1 MKKNTKKIKNFFGKK
16 NLSKLTSLGLSL
28 ALGATLSGHAFS
40 QSAGSNSLTTDIS
53 GNDPDLNQSIE
64 AHVRVVDDD
73 PIYNIRVDWQDMN
86 FVATITNNANGS
98 IHTIEWT
105 GGGIN
110 NGNSSKIW
118 VQNGSSCSVDT
129 AIKYAENHTYFQN
142 IQGQFTQQADAGWK
156 TIAADS
162 ARSAGDIT
170 GATATADMPLGTMP
184 NGYAIAAPANA
195 AEYTND
201 GSHDFRGVFALALT
215 GETADDSNTSATPP
229 KRIVGLYDYQ
239 SRIAGTT
246 TLTFSKKSDMA

>member
-28 ALGATLSGHAFS
+28 ALGATIGGHAFS
-40 QSAGSNSLTTDIS
+40 ENAGTNSLTTDNE
-53 GNDPDLNQSIE
+53 GNDPNLNQSIE
-64 AHVRVVDDD
+64 AHVRVVDND

-86 FVATITNNANGS
+86 FVATVTNTATGDNHN
-98 IHTIEWT
+98 IEWS
-105 GGGIN
+105 GGGN
-110 NGNSSKIW
+110 NSASSKVW
-118 VQNGSSCSVDT
+118 VQNGSSCSIDT
-129 AIKYAENHTYFQN
+129 RIKYAEDHTYFQN
-142 IQGQFTQQADAGWK
+142 IEGQLMQQNDAGWK
-156 TIAADS
+156 TLTANS

-184 NGYAIAAPANA
+184 NAYAIAAPADA

-201 GSHDFRGVFALALT
+201 VYHDFRGVFNLT
-215 GETADDSNTSATPP
+215 LSGGTTDNHDNITLPP